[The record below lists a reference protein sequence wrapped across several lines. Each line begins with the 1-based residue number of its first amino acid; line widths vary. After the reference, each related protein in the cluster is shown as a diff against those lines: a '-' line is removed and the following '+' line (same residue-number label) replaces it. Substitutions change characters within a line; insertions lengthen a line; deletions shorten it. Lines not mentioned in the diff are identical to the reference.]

1 MEKLTLENVS
11 RFMGYLREEEKSPS
25 TIQKYQRDILV
36 FMDWTKN
43 RDIDK
48 GLVIKYKEYLLGNYA
63 PASVNSVLSSLNSF
77 FEYSGEH
84 KLKVKMLKIQRS
96 VFLDKS
102 KELTRGEY
110 TRLLETASLRKNKRL
125 YYIMQTLCSTGI
137 RISELKYIT
146 LEAVRQGRSTIR
158 SKGKLRTVILPD
170 RLCKMLKKYA
180 EKNGIKSGSIFVTKN
195 GNPLDRSNIWSD
207 MKKLCK
213 SAGVSKDKVFP
224 HNLRHLFARTF
235 YSVQKDIARL
245 ADILGHTSINTT
257 RIYTMET
264 GEIHKRQIQELG
276 LLLC

>member
-1 MEKLTLENVS
+1 MKKITIENIS
-11 RFMGYLREEEKSPS
+11 NFAGYLTQEEKSPS
-25 TIQKYQRDILV
+25 TIQKYQRDILA
-36 FMDWTKN
+36 FMEWMGDGCV
-43 RDIDK
+43 DK
-48 GLVIKYKEYLLGNYA
+48 GMVIRYKEYLLEKYA

-77 FEYSGEH
+77 FEYLGEH
-84 KLKVKMLKIQRS
+84 SSKVKLLRIQRS
-96 VFLDKS
+96 VFLDKDR
-102 KELTRGEY
+102 ELTKAEY
-110 TRLLETASLRKNKRL
+110 TRLLETASVRNKRL

-146 LEAVRQGRSTIR
+146 LEAVREGRSTIR

-170 RLCKMLKKYA
+170 RLCKMLRKYA
-180 EKNGIKSGSIFVTKN
+180 EKNGIKSGSIFVTRS

-264 GEIHKRQIQELG
+264 GEVHKRQIQELG

>member
-1 MEKLTLENVS
+1 MEKITLENVS
-11 RFMGYLREEEKSPS
+11 KFMGYLTEEEKSPS
-25 TIQKYQRDILV
+25 TIQKYQRDILA
-36 FMDWTKN
+36 FADWAKD
-43 RDIDK
+43 RYIDK

-77 FEYSGEH
+77 FEYTGEH
-84 KLKVKMLKIQRS
+84 KLKVKMLKIQKS

-110 TRLLETASLRKNKRL
+110 TRLLKTASLRKNKRL

-146 LEAVRQGRSTIR
+146 RETVTEGRSTIR

-180 EKNGIKSGSIFVTKN
+180 DKNSIKSGSIFVTRN
-195 GNPLDRSNIWSD
+195 GNPIDRSNIWSD

-213 SAGVSKDKVFP
+213 SAGVSEDKVFP

>member
-1 MEKLTLENVS
+1 MEKITLENVS
-11 RFMGYLREEEKSPS
+11 KFMGYLTEEEKSPS
-25 TIQKYQRDILV
+25 TIQKYQRDILA
-36 FMDWTKN
+36 FMDWAKD
-43 RDIDK
+43 RYIDK

-63 PASVNSVLSSLNSF
+63 PSSVNSVLSSLNSF

-84 KLKVKMLKIQRS
+84 KLKVKMLKIQKS

-146 LEAVRQGRSTIR
+146 LETVTEGRSTIR

-180 EKNGIKSGSIFVTKN
+180 DKNSIKSGSIFVTKN
-195 GNPLDRSNIWSD
+195 GNPIDRSNIWSD

-213 SAGVSKDKVFP
+213 SAGVSEDKVFP

>member
-1 MEKLTLENVS
+1 MEKITLECVN
-11 RFMGYLREEEKSPS
+11 RFAEYLKEEEKSLS
-25 TIQKYQRDILV
+25 TIQKYQRDILA
-36 FMDWTKN
+36 FTDWAKDS
-43 RDIDK
+43 RIDK

-77 FEYSGEH
+77 FEYCGKH
-84 KLKVKMLKIQRS
+84 NLKVKMLKIQRS

-110 TRLLETASLRKNKRL
+110 TRLLEAASLRGNKRL

-146 LEAVRQGRSTIR
+146 LETVRDGRSTIR

-180 EKNGIKSGSIFVTKN
+180 EVNGIKSGSIFVTKS
-195 GNPLDRSNIWSD
+195 GNPIDRSNIWSD

-213 SAGVSKDKVFP
+213 SAGVSEDKVFP

-264 GEIHKRQIQELG
+264 GEVHKRQIQELG

>member
-1 MEKLTLENVS
+1 MEKITLENVS
-11 RFMGYLREEEKSPS
+11 KFMGYLTEEEKSPS
-25 TIQKYQRDILV
+25 TIQKYQRDILA
-36 FMDWTKN
+36 FMDWAKD
-43 RDIDK
+43 RYIDK

-77 FEYSGEH
+77 FEYTGEH
-84 KLKVKMLKIQRS
+84 KLKVKMLKIQKS

-146 LEAVRQGRSTIR
+146 RETVTEGRSTIR

-170 RLCKMLKKYA
+170 RLCKMLKMYA
-180 EKNGIKSGSIFVTKN
+180 DKNNIKSGSIFVTRN
-195 GNPLDRSNIWSD
+195 GNPIDRSNIWSD

-213 SAGVSKDKVFP
+213 SAGVSEDKVFP

>member
-1 MEKLTLENVS
+1 MEKITLESVS
-11 RFMGYLREEEKSPS
+11 TFAGYLTEEEKSPS
-25 TIQKYQRDILV
+25 TIQKYQRDILA
-36 FMDWTKN
+36 FMDWAKDS
-43 RDIDK
+43 RIDK

-77 FEYSGEH
+77 FEYYGKH
-84 KLKVKMLKIQRS
+84 NLKVKMLKIQRS

-110 TRLLETASLRKNKRL
+110 TKLLETASLRKNKRL

-146 LEAVRQGRSTIR
+146 LETVREGRSNIR

-180 EKNGIKSGSIFVTKN
+180 DKKGIKSGSIFVTKN
-195 GNPLDRSNIWSD
+195 GNPIDRSNIWSD

-213 SAGVSKDKVFP
+213 SAGVSEDKVFP

-264 GEIHKRQIQELG
+264 GEVHKRQIQELG

>member
-1 MEKLTLENVS
+1 MEKITLENVS
-11 RFMGYLREEEKSPS
+11 KFMGYLTEEEKSPS
-25 TIQKYQRDILV
+25 TIQKYQRDILA
-36 FMDWTKN
+36 FADWAK
-43 RDIDK
+43 DIYIDK

-77 FEYSGEH
+77 FEYTGEH
-84 KLKVKMLKIQRS
+84 KLKVKMLKIQKS

-146 LEAVRQGRSTIR
+146 RETVTEGRSTIR

-170 RLCKMLKKYA
+170 RLCKMLKMYA
-180 EKNGIKSGSIFVTKN
+180 DKNSIKSGSIFVTRN
-195 GNPLDRSNIWSD
+195 GNPIDRSNIWSD

-213 SAGVSKDKVFP
+213 SAGVSEDKVFP